1 MTRVEIL
8 AKHCIVLLFYILTM
22 KYILRCNIP
31 YFSRIQRPY
40 YKSLTKTCFCVPI
53 KMRGIILAL
62 QHVQLFS
69 SLHIFSS
76 AFIIA
81 QETSSKYN
89 GRSSARDN
97 HVLRYVFFLTFSS
110 MLFFIR
116 NRTGKK
122 QPTEWLVSRI
132 VSYLFVSLI

>member
-1 MTRVEIL
+1 MAINFRLMIHKLSFQILLPWKIFCVATYPILVE
-8 AKHCIVLLFYILTM
+8 
-22 KYILRCNIP
+22 
-31 YFSRIQRPY
+31 
-40 YKSLTKTCFCVPI
+40 YKGHTTKALQKTCFCVPI

-76 AFIIA
+76 AFIMA

-132 VSYLFVSLI
+132 VSYLFVSCI